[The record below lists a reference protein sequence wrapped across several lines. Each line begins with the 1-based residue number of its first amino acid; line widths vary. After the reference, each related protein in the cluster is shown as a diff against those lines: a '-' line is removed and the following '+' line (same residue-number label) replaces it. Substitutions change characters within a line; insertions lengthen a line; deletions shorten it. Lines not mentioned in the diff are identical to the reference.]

1 MTDIANVMAARAAIL
16 ERSAAIGAGGPLG
29 IKPHAEASGVG
40 GFGAIIERAMSQ
52 VSASQNAA
60 GNASA
65 AFERG
70 DTDDIAGVMLT
81 RQTAA
86 IEFQATLQVRNRLL
100 SAYRDIMNM
109 PV

>member
-1 MTDIANVMAARAAIL
+1 MGMSDIAGVMAARAAIL
-16 ERSAAIGAGGPLG
+16 ERSATIGAGGAMGLARPAAAG
-29 IKPHAEASGVG
+29 T
-40 GFGAIIERAMSQ
+40 FGAVIDRAMRQ

-60 GNASA
+60 GAASA

-70 DTDDIAGVMLT
+70 DTDDIAVVMLA